1 MRNEYPVMPEYHVRK
16 LGNMISME
24 LAADATSGK
33 ISLLQTADQYL
44 AWKTRVTDKCW
55 ALTGRYV
62 AEVSDADCIAGLKA
76 AAEVK
81 DPAKRD
87 CWVSKCWLIITGSLH
102 DDLLHTARRRF
113 RQSRAA

>member
-1 MRNEYPVMPEYHVRK
+1 
-16 LGNMISME
+16 ME

-55 ALTGRYV
+55 ALTGRDV

-102 DDLLHTARRRF
+102 DDLLLKMTAKRGMI
-113 RQSRAA
+113 QSLLVEINAALLINNAA